1 MKLNVAPIF
10 CNFSVLCV
18 LTLLVFREFCHF
30 ETLVRDRGIDGGY
43 GVPQQ
48 LWAKWGVYGGFAMQ
62 DCGFSLIGQQKFY
75 KKGGGCNDRVNRY

>member
-1 MKLNVAPIF
+1 M
-10 CNFSVLCV
+10 
-18 LTLLVFREFCHF
+18 
-30 ETLVRDRGIDGGY
+30 

-75 KKGGGCNDRVNRY
+75 KIGGGCNDRVNRY